1 MDNTFILFRSGKPPE
16 PRDKAPSSEVVVR
29 PARRQ
34 YDGEVV
40 AESRDRYVVYRE
52 TENYHTGAEQA
63 SWIIKNRH
71 TDDEVFSLDFPRH
84 RVKHSYASEH
94 HVFVALSM
102 ADESINAHTVEW
114 LLQDDRGRVRTVQKN
129 GDTRIYDVYASGMTQ
144 VRG

>member
-1 MDNTFILFRSGKPPE
+1 MK
-16 PRDKAPSSEVVVR
+16 
-29 PARRQ
+29 RRAFLASVGAAAATSTIPTAAAEEDGS
-34 YDGEVV
+34 DGEVV
-40 AESRDRYVVYRE
+40 AESRDRYVVYKE

-71 TDDEVFSLDFPRH
+71 TDDEVFSLDFPINRI
-84 RVKHSYASEH
+84 KHSYASDH

-114 LLQDDRGRVRTVQKN
+114 LLQDDMGRVRTVQKN